1 MSDYL
6 EVVYEKD
13 AKPYTSYP
21 SKLCQHLFQRFNLK
35 KGDRLLDLGCGRGE
49 FLKGFAS
56 LGLNSEGL
64 DCCKSAL
71 ELSKEYKI
79 EICDFENQKLP
90 YTDNHFDVIFCK
102 SVVEHSY
109 YPDKIFKEARRILRP
124 NGKFIVM
131 TPDWESVYK
140 TFYEDHTH
148 RTPFTAASLK
158 NIYSISDFKQ
168 TRVVKFRQL
177 PLLWKFPFLTI
188 FSKIIAM
195 ISPRSK
201 IKAIRFSKE
210 VMLLG
215 IAEKRN

>member
-6 EVVYEKD
+6 KVVYEKD
-13 AKPYTSYP
+13 ARPYTIYP
-21 SKLCQHLFQRFNLK
+21 FKLCRYLFKRFNLS
-35 KGDRLLDLGCGRGE
+35 KGDHLLDLGCGRGE
-49 FLKGFAS
+49 FLKGFSA

-64 DCCKSAL
+64 DCCKTAV

-79 EICDFENQKLP
+79 EVCDFESQKLP
-90 YTDNHFDVIFCK
+90 YPDSYFDVIFCK

-109 YPDKIFKEARRILRP
+109 YPEKIFNEARRILKP
-124 NGKFIVM
+124 NGKFIIM

-148 RTPFTAASLK
+148 RTPFTVTSLT
-158 NIYSISDFKQ
+158 NLYNISDFGQ
-168 TRVVKFRQL
+168 IRVVKFRQL
-177 PLLWKFPFLTI
+177 PLLWKFPALNI
-188 FSKIIAM
+188 FARIIAFTF
-195 ISPRSK
+195 PRSK

-215 IAEKRN
+215 IAEK